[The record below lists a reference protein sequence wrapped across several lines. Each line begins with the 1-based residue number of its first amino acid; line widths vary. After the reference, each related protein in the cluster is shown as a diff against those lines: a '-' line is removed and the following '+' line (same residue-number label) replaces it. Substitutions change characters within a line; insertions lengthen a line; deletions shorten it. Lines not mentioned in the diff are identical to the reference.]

1 MSQTLMKVKPNKTNI
16 ISSGR
21 APIKLNKAETPK
33 RKPDL
38 WSTRHGEAWAEKA
51 EWLYG
56 GVGFA
61 GFNMIGH
68 GGGCA
73 CWFSRF
79 TLDYFARSIAPEPYQ
94 YRVAV
99 LDTAGNLIL
108 RIGQYGNVDDG
119 IPLIPTRHSP
129 LATRHSIGGDEVSL
143 VHACFVGVHTDR
155 RIFISDL
162 GNARI
167 VSVKLGY
174 HTDEKIP
181 LSDIPNLGP

>member
-1 MSQTLMKVKPNKTNI
+1 RYFNHMSQTLMKVRPGEQRGKVISSSGSPIQLSDAEKPN
-16 ISSGR
+16 R
-21 APIKLNKAETPK
+21 P
-33 RKPDL
+33 PDL
-38 WSTRHGEAWAEKA
+38 VSTRTGEAWVEGA

-79 TLDYFARSIAPEPYQ
+79 ELDHFARSIAPEPDQ

-99 LDTAGNLIL
+99 VDSAGNLIL

-119 IPLIPTRHSP
+119 LPLIAEDGPPNTR
-129 LATRHSIGGDEVSL
+129 SI
-143 VHACFVGVHTDR
+143 
-155 RIFISDL
+155 
-162 GNARI
+162 
-167 VSVKLGY
+167 
-174 HTDEKIP
+174 
-181 LSDIPNLGP
+181 